1 MRQYIVDAFTDTLF
15 CGNQAAVCVVEEWLP
30 EAMMLNIAKEN
41 NFSETAFT
49 RKNADG
55 SYDLRWFTP
64 AAEIDFCG
72 HATLGTSF
80 VLLNYYETEAAAIT
94 FHTRFKGDFYVY
106 RTEEGIRMDFPA
118 FELHEIPV
126 TDEMEQVFGAR
137 PIEAYMDRDL
147 LCVFEDDRIVREM
160 KPTQENLAK
169 LSGVC
174 LTVTAPGR
182 DGYDSTSRVFAPELS
197 IYEDPVTGSTHCM
210 IAPYW
215 ASKLGKNIISAYQA
229 SARGGELRCEV
240 KGDKVSIIGK
250 AVLFAVSELQ
260 IG

>member
-1 MRQYIVDAFTDTLF
+1 
-15 CGNQAAVCVVEEWLP
+15 
-30 EAMMLNIAKEN
+30 
-41 NFSETAFT
+41 
-49 RKNADG
+49 
-55 SYDLRWFTP
+55 
-64 AAEIDFCG
+64 
-72 HATLGTSF
+72 
-80 VLLNYYETEAAAIT
+80 
-94 FHTRFKGDFYVY
+94 
-106 RTEEGIRMDFPA
+106 MDFPA

-169 LSGVC
+169 LKGVC
-174 LTVTAPGR
+174 LAVTAPGC

-215 ASKLGKNIISAYQA
+215 ASKLGKNVISAYQA